1 MPIVPLHTVGV
12 NRASATPMALLGS
25 AVKLQYRKEMRASWA
40 IVDDQFESALILG
53 SRAAQVL
60 LRHST
65 RAAHHEFPYALSVM
79 AGLVACTNG
88 AKVAVFPGPA
98 SPLMLSV
105 INVNYPQTRKS
116 STHGSMHEVS
126 KEIDSISKSRA
137 EAKIREDMVD
147 SDEAMPRESLNVQ
160 VNSATLTSFTNA
172 AFFQRCAGDWQ
183 QVPKGEERGVL
194 GRVHFSTLINVDE
207 AYKLPTPYA
216 RPHERWRHGR

>member
-1 MPIVPLHTVGV
+1 
-12 NRASATPMALLGS
+12 MALLGS
-25 AVKLQYRKEMRASWA
+25 AVKLQYRKEMQASWA

-88 AKVAVFPGPA
+88 AKVAVFPSPAGPH
-98 SPLMLSV
+98 MLSV
-105 INVNYPQTRKS
+105 INVNYLQTRKS

-137 EAKIREDMVD
+137 EAKIREDMVG
-147 SDEAMPRESLNVQ
+147 SDEAVPRESLNVPS
-160 VNSATLTSFTNA
+160 VVREIGSKCPRERSVVSLAGCISALSSTWTRRTNYSVCWA
-172 AFFQRCAGDWQ
+172 
-183 QVPKGEERGVL
+183 
-194 GRVHFSTLINVDE
+194 S
-207 AYKLPTPYA
+207 
-216 RPHERWRHGR
+216 